1 MNEENENNLKKL
13 PRPPVVVVMGHV
25 DHGKTTL
32 LDFIK
37 KTSIATREAGGITQS
52 IGAYEISHNGKKIT
66 FIDTPGHE
74 AFTGMRS
81 CGAGVADVA
90 ILVVAADDGVKPQT
104 KECLDILLKTKTPFV
119 VAINKTDKNN
129 ADIEKTKQDLLAN
142 SVLLEGFGGNIS
154 WQEISA
160 KTGTGIPE
168 LLDLVVLTAEL
179 EGLNYNPAV
188 LASGIVLEVK
198 KDSRRGNEVFVI
210 IKNGTLKLG
219 QEIVSGSA
227 FGKIKMLENF
237 LGEKV
242 GELFPSA
249 PAVIMGFESLPE
261 IGAVFSAGIINLAE
275 IKIPE
280 KIIPAK
286 TRDLIKKPETS
297 LTAFGTSSDI
307 QVLNLILKADTAG
320 TLEALSQVISS
331 LPENENEKKV
341 IIISSSVGEITDG
354 TVKEALTSAASII
367 GFRVKTAKA
376 AENLARAHSVK
387 IISSEI
393 IYELIKSVEDAKTGV
408 GQKEVKNRL
417 LVLAVFNSDKLLKTI
432 GGKVEEGV
440 LKSGNSFEIN
450 RADTIIGKGK
460 IKSLESQKLSVRQ
473 IETGKECGLIV
484 ELSDS
489 DFNILA
495 GDELLVT
502 S

>member
-1 MNEENENNLKKL
+1 MNEEKENNLKKL

-188 LASGIVLEVK
+188 LASGIILEVK

-261 IGAVFSAGIINLAE
+261 IGAVFSAGMINLAE
-275 IKIPE
+275 IKIPG

-286 TRDLIKKPETS
+286 THDLIKKPETS
-297 LTAFGTSSDI
+297 LTVSASTSPV
-307 QVLNLILKADTAG
+307 QNLNLILKADTAG
-320 TLEALSQVISS
+320 TLEALIQIISS
-331 LPENENEKKV
+331 LPENEKK
-341 IIISSSVGEITDG
+341 ISIISSSVGEITDG
-354 TVKEALTSAASII
+354 SVKEALTSAASII

-387 IISSEI
+387 VISSEI
-393 IYELIKSVEDAKTGV
+393 IYELIKAVEDEKFDT
-408 GQKEVKNRL
+408 QKKEIKNRL
-417 LVLAVFNSDKLLKTI
+417 IVLAVFNSNKLLKTI

-440 LKSGNSFEIN
+440 LKSGNSFKIN
-450 RADTIIGKGK
+450 RADAIIGKGK

-489 DFNILA
+489 DFNILT
-495 GDELLVT
+495 GDELLVIP
-502 S
+502 